1 MILFITSSDHLEQTN
16 KVMVSPTVTVSNTLT
31 EMSYVCALTLKCFI
45 FGFIKIMQNAKSN
58 EKCFLRSVGACL
70 SVCEHGW
77 VPDDR
82 DFLLSRVRRET
93 QGGFKTDSRHSA
105 CLSVAKIQDAFIAQQ
120 NCVVL

>member
-1 MILFITSSDHLEQTN
+1 
-16 KVMVSPTVTVSNTLT
+16 
-31 EMSYVCALTLKCFI
+31 
-45 FGFIKIMQNAKSN
+45 MQNAKSN

-93 QGGFKTDSRHSA
+93 QGALRLIQDTQHA
-105 CLSVAKIQDAFIAQQ
+105 CLSQKYKTLSSHNRIV
-120 NCVVL
+120 